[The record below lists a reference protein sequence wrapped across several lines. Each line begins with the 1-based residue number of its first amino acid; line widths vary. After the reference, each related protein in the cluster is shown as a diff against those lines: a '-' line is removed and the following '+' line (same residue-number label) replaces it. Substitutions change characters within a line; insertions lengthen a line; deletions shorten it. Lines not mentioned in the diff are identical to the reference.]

1 MSVANPRKR
10 LLQDSNIDNN
20 GSILQESSS
29 KNNAISSSYSSSKR
43 LKMQKLLSKKIVELE
58 DSQLEHS
65 SDKNSVNQRLEP
77 EKLRPDYKDTG
88 ATKLPKTSLLSKLKT
103 KSKVTKAAKTFS
115 FKHGKSARLKRH
127 SMFCSVERKPVLNQT
142 QIMKFV
148 DVSADRNEGNLYDE
162 VLMEIPEP
170 VKETTKQSTL
180 PSVASI
186 ATTSSATSVLP
197 VESVTKQQ
205 IKKSTSFDL
214 NKKATP
220 SLNFLTPASQNKVT
234 TIPSISTTS
243 NFLQATSSAAT
254 SLSLPKQ
261 LLSTNQSSTT
271 NTTSSS
277 VLSTLL
283 SNPISQSKPTPSSLS
298 KPFQLTTPA
307 ATVTS
312 LPTVKFGQQSNN
324 LLSTHNSTPVQFGV
338 VTTSAP
344 APTAVASNTFQF
356 GSSKATSSATPMFG
370 TPQAKPTISAP
381 TQMFQLK
388 TSVQSSNISS
398 TTKPSNFAFGNSAPA
413 ATTTTSGFQ
422 FNKPTTASTNNAFQ
436 FGQTNSA
443 QTSSIAPQSF
453 GSTAPSTKPSIFS
466 FQQSAPD
473 TTTSAPSIFSFGP
486 SSTTTTKPAT
496 QTSNSGIFSFGQTPV
511 ASSSGNQFGK
521 SSQPSA
527 NPFKFG
533 QQTSSSTA
541 PSMFGQPQASS
552 GNATSV
558 FGQPTPSFPTA
569 KPSLPFGQTAQN
581 TQAQKPAP
589 TASPFVFGSSTSSI
603 PAPNF
608 GTPQNKPSPFAFGS
622 NTPQSNPG
630 FNFGQSTPTQ
640 PAPPVFGSGVFNQT
654 TAPSQHSTPT
664 LQTQFNFNPGNN
676 MFSTPPQ
683 SGMASTPARNRQLKA
698 RRRMKK

>member
-10 LLQDSNIDNN
+10 LLQDSTIDNN

-58 DSQLEHS
+58 DSKLEHS
-65 SDKNSVNQRLEP
+65 SDKSSVNHRLEP
-77 EKLRPDYKDTG
+77 EKLQLDYKEDPRS
-88 ATKLPKTSLLSKLKT
+88 TKLPKTSLLSKLKK
-103 KSKVTKAAKTFS
+103 KSKYAKAAKTFS

-127 SMFCSVERKPVLNQT
+127 STFCSMERKPVLNQT

-148 DVSADRNEGNLYDE
+148 DVSADRTEGNLYDQ

-180 PSVASI
+180 PSVT
-186 ATTSSATSVLP
+186 TTSTAASVLP

-205 IKKSTSFDL
+205 LKKSMSFDL

-234 TIPSISTTS
+234 TVASISTTS
-243 NFLQATSSAAT
+243 NFLQATSSVAT
-254 SLSLPKQ
+254 SLSLPRP
-261 LLSTNQSSTT
+261 LSKTQPSTT
-271 NTTSSS
+271 TTTTSS
-277 VLSTLL
+277 VLSALL
-283 SNPISQSKPTPSSLS
+283 SNPITQSKPTPNSLS

-312 LPTVKFGQQSNN
+312 LPTIKFGQQSIN
-324 LLSTHNSTPVQFGV
+324 LSSTHNPSPVQFGV
-338 VTTSAP
+338 MTTSAP
-344 APTAVASNTFQF
+344 APTSVSSSTFKF
-356 GSSKATSSATPMFG
+356 GSSKATSLATSMFG
-370 TPQAKPTISAP
+370 TQQTKPTTSAP
-381 TQMFQLK
+381 NQMFQLK

-398 TTKPSNFAFGNSAPA
+398 TTKPSNFPFGNSAP
-413 ATTTTSGFQ
+413 TTSTTTSGFQ

-443 QTSSIAPQSF
+443 QTSSIAPQNF
-453 GSTAPSTKPSIFS
+453 GSTASSTKPSIFS
-466 FQQSAPD
+466 FQQSAPEP
-473 TTTSAPSIFSFGP
+473 TTSAPSIFSFGP
-486 SSTTTTKPAT
+486 SSTTTTKPTT
-496 QTSNSGIFSFGQTPV
+496 QTSSSGIFSFGQAPV

-521 SSQPSA
+521 PSQPSA

-533 QQTSSSTA
+533 QQSSSSTA

-569 KPSLPFGQTAQN
+569 KPSLPFSQTAQN
-581 TQAQKPAP
+581 THAQKPAP

-608 GTPQNKPSPFAFGS
+608 GTPQNKSSPFAFGS
-622 NTPQSNPG
+622 NTPQSNSG

-640 PAPPVFGSGVFNQT
+640 PAPPAFGSGVFNQT
-654 TAPSQHSTPT
+654 TAPTQHSTPT
-664 LQTQFNFNPGNN
+664 LQTQFNFTAGNN

-683 SGMASTPARNRQLKA
+683 SGMAPASTPGRSRQLKA
-698 RRRMKK
+698 RRRVKK